1 MPSTNEIPSIYV
13 NGAGL
18 KFIHF
23 NSVGVNDVNV
33 ITVNRPWMMT
43 PPQAV
48 PWTPPVTVNIG
59 VPVVEMP
66 GCVKMHKENA
76 SKPENKSSSL
86 VNDDPDANVVLCDGG
101 MPYYEPPDYRAD
113 ELTWQTVYGEP
124 EQQVSGVDT
133 GDPLAPPDADTSPP
147 ETPQGDKE
155 VPCPGPAN
163 LRVGDITQAG
173 DERVTGHQLIQD
185 PNNPKAQICETLYE
199 PTTAVE
205 KFFPSIPQATTTVS
219 IAVVATAGAAAT
231 PLLLRV
237 IKPIVQKIIKA
248 IQKKLGKKPYKLSP
262 REVITNNYRKEKGLP
277 PLNFGEKDMLKTY
290 KQKSKG

>member
-1 MPSTNEIPSIYV
+1 MPPNNIPQIYV
-13 NGAGL
+13 NSNGGL
-18 KFIHF
+18 RYLSPIET
-23 NSVGVNDVNV
+23 G
-33 ITVNRPWMMT
+33 TVTIANINTPWMRT
-43 PPQAV
+43 APQAI

-66 GCVKMHKENA
+66 GCVKIHKENA
-76 SKPENKSSSL
+76 KNPSNKSSTL
-86 VNDDPDANVVLCDGG
+86 VNDDPNQNVVLCDGG

-124 EQQVSGVDT
+124 EEQVSGVDT
-133 GDPLAPPDADTSPP
+133 GEPLGPP
-147 ETPQGDKE
+147 EADVEPPKTPNEEKE

-173 DERVTGHQLIQD
+173 DERVVGHQLIPD
-185 PNNPKAQICETLYE
+185 PNNPKVNICETLYE

-205 KFFPSIPQATTTVS
+205 KFLPSVNQTTTTVA

-237 IKPIVQKIIKA
+237 FKPIITKIYKT
-248 IQKKLGKKPYKLSP
+248 IQQKLGKKEARLS
-262 REVITNNYRKEKGLP
+262 RNDIIANEYRAKRGLP
-277 PLNFGEKDMLKTY
+277 PIKT
-290 KQKSKG
+290 KGSK

>member
-1 MPSTNEIPSIYV
+1 MPPNNIPQIYV
-13 NGAGL
+13 NSTGGL
-18 KFIHF
+18 RYLSPIET
-23 NSVGVNDVNV
+23 G
-33 ITVNRPWMMT
+33 TVTIANINTPWMAN
-43 PPQAV
+43 PPQAI

-66 GCVKMHKENA
+66 GCVKIHKENA
-76 SKPENKSSSL
+76 KNPSNKSSTL
-86 VNDDPDANVVLCDGG
+86 VNDDPNQNVVLCDGG

-124 EQQVSGVDT
+124 EEQVSGVDT
-133 GDPLAPPDADTSPP
+133 GEPLGPP
-147 ETPQGDKE
+147 EADVEPPKTPNEEKE

-173 DERVTGHQLIQD
+173 DERVVGHQLIPD
-185 PNNPKAQICETLYE
+185 PNNPKVNICETLYE

-205 KFFPSIPQATTTVS
+205 KFLPSVNQTTTTVA

-237 IKPIVQKIIKA
+237 FKPIITKIYKT
-248 IQKKLGKKPYKLSP
+248 IQKKLGKKEARLS
-262 REVITNNYRKEKGLP
+262 RNDIIANEYRAKRGLP
-277 PLNFGEKDMLKTY
+277 PIKVKG
-290 KQKSKG
+290 SK

>member
-1 MPSTNEIPSIYV
+1 MPPNNIPQIYV
-13 NGAGL
+13 NSTGGL
-18 KFIHF
+18 RYLSPIET
-23 NSVGVNDVNV
+23 G
-33 ITVNRPWMMT
+33 TVTIANINTPWMRT
-43 PPQAV
+43 APQAI

-66 GCVKMHKENA
+66 GCVKIHKENA
-76 SKPENKSSSL
+76 RNPQNKSSTL
-86 VNDDPDANVVLCDGG
+86 VNDDPNQNVVLCDGG

-124 EQQVSGVDT
+124 EEQVSGVDT
-133 GDPLAPPDADTSPP
+133 GEPLGPP
-147 ETPQGDKE
+147 EADVEPPKTPNEEKE

-173 DERVTGHQLIQD
+173 DERVIGHQLIQD
-185 PNNPKAQICETLYE
+185 PNNPKAQICETIYE

-205 KFFPSIPQATTTVS
+205 KFLPSVNQTTTTVA

-237 IKPIVQKIIKA
+237 FKTIITKIYKT
-248 IQKKLGKKPYKLSP
+248 IQKKLGKKEARLS
-262 REVITNNYRKEKGLP
+262 RNDIIANEYRAKRGLP
-277 PLNFGEKDMLKTY
+277 PIKVKG
-290 KQKSKG
+290 SK

>member
-1 MPSTNEIPSIYV
+1 MPPNNIPQIYV
-13 NGAGL
+13 NSNGGL
-18 KFIHF
+18 RYLSPIETGTVTIA
-23 NSVGVNDVNV
+23 N
-33 ITVNRPWMMT
+33 ITPPWIAN
-43 PPQAV
+43 PPQAM

-66 GCVKMHKENA
+66 GCVKIHKENA
-76 SKPENKSSSL
+76 KNPSNKSSTL
-86 VNDDPDANVVLCDGG
+86 VNDDPNQNVVLCDGG

-124 EQQVSGVDT
+124 EEQVSGVDT
-133 GDPLAPPDADTSPP
+133 GEPLGAPEADVEPP
-147 ETPQGDKE
+147 ETPTEDKE

-185 PNNPKAQICETLYE
+185 PNNPKAQICETIYE

-205 KFFPSIPQATTTVS
+205 KFLPSVNQTTTTVA

-237 IKPIVQKIIKA
+237 FKPIITKLYKTL
-248 IQKKLGKKPYKLSP
+248 QKKLGKKEARLS
-262 REVITNNYRKEKGLP
+262 RNDIIANEYRAKRGLP
-277 PLNFGEKDMLKTY
+277 PIKVKG
-290 KQKSKG
+290 SK

>member
-1 MPSTNEIPSIYV
+1 MPPNSIPQIYV
-13 NGAGL
+13 NSNGGL
-18 KFIHF
+18 RYLSPIETGTVTIA
-23 NSVGVNDVNV
+23 NITPPWIVN
-33 ITVNRPWMMT
+33 
-43 PPQAV
+43 PPQAM

-66 GCVKMHKENA
+66 GCVKIHKENA
-76 SKPENKSSSL
+76 KNPSNKSSTL
-86 VNDDPDANVVLCDGG
+86 VNDDPNQNVVLCDGG

-124 EQQVSGVDT
+124 EEQVSGVDT
-133 GDPLAPPDADTSPP
+133 GEPLGPPEADVEPP
-147 ETPQGDKE
+147 ETPKEDKE

-185 PNNPKAQICETLYE
+185 PNNPKAQICETIYE

-205 KFFPSIPQATTTVS
+205 KFLPSVNQTTTTVA

-237 IKPIVQKIIKA
+237 FKPIITKIYKT
-248 IQKKLGKKPYKLSP
+248 IQKKLGKKEARLS
-262 REVITNNYRKEKGLP
+262 RNDIIANEYRAKRGLP
-277 PLNFGEKDMLKTY
+277 PIKVKG
-290 KQKSKG
+290 SK

>member
-1 MPSTNEIPSIYV
+1 MPTNNIPNIYTINGGLQYIHPLNIRDVSIV
-13 NGAGL
+13 T
-18 KFIHF
+18 I
-23 NSVGVNDVNV
+23 
-33 ITVNRPWMMT
+33 NRPWMRT
-43 PPQAV
+43 PPQAI

-66 GCVKMHKENA
+66 GCVKIHKENA
-76 SKPENKSSSL
+76 RNPQNKSSTL
-86 VNDDPDANVVLCDGG
+86 VNDDPNQNVVLCDGG

-124 EQQVSGVDT
+124 EEQVSGVDT
-133 GDPLAPPDADTSPP
+133 GEPLGPP
-147 ETPQGDKE
+147 EADVEPPKTPNEEKE

-173 DERVTGHQLIQD
+173 DERVVGHQLIPD
-185 PNNPKAQICETLYE
+185 PNNPKVNICETLYE

-205 KFFPSIPQATTTVS
+205 KFLPSVNQTTTTVA

-237 IKPIVQKIIKA
+237 FKPVITKLWKTL
-248 IQKKLGKKPYKLSP
+248 QKKLGKKEARLTRNDIMTNKY
-262 REVITNNYRKEKGLP
+262 REKKGLP
-277 PLNFGEKDMLKTY
+277 PIKP
-290 KQKSKG
+290 KG

>member
-1 MPSTNEIPSIYV
+1 MPPNNIPQIYV
-13 NGAGL
+13 NSNGGL
-18 KFIHF
+18 RYLSPIETGTVTIA
-23 NSVGVNDVNV
+23 N
-33 ITVNRPWMMT
+33 ITPPWIAN
-43 PPQAV
+43 PPQAM

-66 GCVKMHKENA
+66 GCVKIHKENA
-76 SKPENKSSSL
+76 KNPSNKSSTL
-86 VNDDPDANVVLCDGG
+86 VNDDPNQNVVLCDGG

-124 EQQVSGVDT
+124 EEQVSGVDT
-133 GDPLAPPDADTSPP
+133 GEPLGPPEADVEPP
-147 ETPQGDKE
+147 ETPKEDKE

-205 KFFPSIPQATTTVS
+205 KFLPSVNQTTTTVA

-237 IKPIVQKIIKA
+237 FKPIITKIYKT
-248 IQKKLGKKPYKLSP
+248 IQKKLGKKEARLS
-262 REVITNNYRKEKGLP
+262 RNDIIANEYRAKRGLP
-277 PLNFGEKDMLKTY
+277 PIKVKG
-290 KQKSKG
+290 SK

>member
-1 MPSTNEIPSIYV
+1 MPPNNIPQIYV
-13 NGAGL
+13 NSTGGL
-18 KFIHF
+18 RYLSPIET
-23 NSVGVNDVNV
+23 G
-33 ITVNRPWMMT
+33 TVTIANINTPWMRT
-43 PPQAV
+43 APQAI

-66 GCVKMHKENA
+66 GCVKIHKENA
-76 SKPENKSSSL
+76 KNPSNKSSTL
-86 VNDDPDANVVLCDGG
+86 VNDDPNQNVVLCDGG

-124 EQQVSGVDT
+124 EEQVSGVDT
-133 GDPLAPPDADTSPP
+133 GEPLGPP
-147 ETPQGDKE
+147 EADVEPPKTPNEEKE

-173 DERVTGHQLIQD
+173 DERVVGHQLIPD
-185 PNNPKAQICETLYE
+185 PNNPKVNICETLYE

-205 KFFPSIPQATTTVS
+205 KFLPSVNQTTTTVA

-237 IKPIVQKIIKA
+237 FKPIITKLWKTL
-248 IQKKLGKKPYKLSP
+248 QKKLGKKEARLTRNDIMTNKY
-262 REVITNNYRKEKGLP
+262 REKKGLP
-277 PLNFGEKDMLKTY
+277 PIKPK
-290 KQKSKG
+290 

>member
-1 MPSTNEIPSIYV
+1 MPPNNIPQIYV
-13 NGAGL
+13 NSTGGL
-18 KFIHF
+18 RYLSPIET
-23 NSVGVNDVNV
+23 G
-33 ITVNRPWMMT
+33 TVTIANINTPWMRT
-43 PPQAV
+43 APQAI

-66 GCVKMHKENA
+66 GCVKIHKENA
-76 SKPENKSSSL
+76 KNPSNKSSTL
-86 VNDDPDANVVLCDGG
+86 VNDDPNQNVVLCDGG

-124 EQQVSGVDT
+124 EEQVSGVDT
-133 GDPLAPPDADTSPP
+133 GEPLGPP
-147 ETPQGDKE
+147 EADVEPPKTPNEEKE

-173 DERVTGHQLIQD
+173 DERVIGHQLIQD
-185 PNNPKAQICETLYE
+185 PNNPKAQICETIYE

-205 KFFPSIPQATTTVS
+205 KFLPSVNQTTTTVA

-237 IKPIVQKIIKA
+237 FKPIITKIYKT
-248 IQKKLGKKPYKLSP
+248 IQKKLGKKEARLS
-262 REVITNNYRKEKGLP
+262 RNDIIANEYRAKRGLP
-277 PLNFGEKDMLKTY
+277 PIKVKG
-290 KQKSKG
+290 SK

>member
-1 MPSTNEIPSIYV
+1 MPPNNIPQIYV
-13 NGAGL
+13 NSTGGL
-18 KFIHF
+18 RYLSPIETGTVTISNI
-23 NSVGVNDVNV
+23 NS
-33 ITVNRPWMMT
+33 PWIAN
-43 PPQAV
+43 PPQAI

-66 GCVKMHKENA
+66 GCVKIHKENA
-76 SKPENKSSSL
+76 KNPSNKSSTL
-86 VNDDPDANVVLCDGG
+86 VNDDPNQNVVLCDGG

-124 EQQVSGVDT
+124 EEQVSGVDT
-133 GDPLAPPDADTSPP
+133 GEPLGPPEADVEPP
-147 ETPQGDKE
+147 ETPKEDKE

-185 PNNPKAQICETLYE
+185 PNNPKAQICETIYE

-205 KFFPSIPQATTTVS
+205 KFLPSVNQTTTTVA

-237 IKPIVQKIIKA
+237 FKPIITKLYKTL
-248 IQKKLGKKPYKLSP
+248 QKKLGKKEARLS
-262 REVITNNYRKEKGLP
+262 RNDIIANEYRAKKGLP
-277 PLNFGEKDMLKTY
+277 PFKT
-290 KQKSKG
+290 KG